1 MREGTTEA
9 SRVQKVSR
17 ADFIA
22 AHPRCCYCNGKQAT
36 AEIDHAP
43 ARICFVKKS
52 GPQGFEFPSCS
63 SCNRAVATS
72 EQVMA
77 FYIRSFGRVED
88 IGDTSEY
95 DKLISGIVNNAPR
108 AIPQFKQKRSALN
121 AMMGITSVAERT
133 MTIPDAANR
142 HIELFALKILYA
154 IYYKTTGR
162 MAGSSNRYLLH
173 WAQAG
178 TEEARKMAARADAW
192 FDQYVVGRR
201 PNVDLGEQ
209 FIYQSGYHPQ
219 HGFFGIKMSFG
230 RSFVFFGVIGPA
242 KDLGTLRP
250 QLPLCPS
257 ISDAAKRLNKAK
269 RRSLPVGR
277 Q

>member
-1 MREGTTEA
+1 MSERSNEA
-9 SRVQKVSR
+9 GRVQKVSR

-22 AHPRCCYCNGKQAT
+22 AHPRCCYCNGRQTT

-43 ARICFVKKS
+43 ARVCFVKKS

-77 FYIRSFGRVED
+77 FYIRSFDQG
-88 IGDTSEY
+88 GDLGDESEY

-108 AIPQFKQKRSALN
+108 AIPQFRQQRSTTNAL
-121 AMMGITSVAERT
+121 MGIASVAERT

-178 TEEARKMAARADAW
+178 TEEARKMAVRADAW
-192 FDQYVVGRR
+192 FDQHVVGKR

-209 FIYQSGYHPQ
+209 FVYQSGYHPQ

-230 RSFVFFGVIGPA
+230 GSFVFFGVIGPA
-242 KDLGTLRP
+242 RELSTLKPR
-250 QLPLCPS
+250 LPLCPS
-257 ISDAAKRLNKAK
+257 ITDAAKKVRGAK
-269 RRSLPVGR
+269 RQR
-277 Q
+277 